1 MKKLST
7 YLFLIL
13 FSFSA
18 PSFGDDISEYQIEGI
33 SIGDSLLDHLSKQE
47 IINEI
52 EINKHAY
59 NYLNDDFGEVYLRGK
74 FDIYDWLSF
83 LVKPKDKNYIIYF
96 IKSSI
101 NYNDKVKQCYAK
113 QKEIVEE
120 FSLLYKNTKKV
131 EKTALYPNDPT
142 GKSNIYYVQFIF
154 DTGDAITVSCR
165 DFKGNFKIK
174 NNYVD
179 TLSVELSNKEAEDW
193 LSNY

>member
-1 MKKLST
+1 MKKLSL
-7 YLFLIL
+7 YIFLAL
-13 FSFSA
+13 MFCNVGFA
-18 PSFGDDISEYQIEGI
+18 DDISDLQIEGI
-33 SIGDSLLDHLSKQE
+33 SIGDSLLDHLSREK
-47 IINEI
+47 IITEI
-52 EINKHAY
+52 EINKPTY
-59 NYLNDDFGEVYLRGK
+59 DYLTDEFGEVYMFRK
-74 FDIYDWLSF
+74 FEIYDHLSF

-101 NYNDKVKQCYAK
+101 KYDDKMKQCYVK

-131 EKTALYPNDPT
+131 EETVLYPDDPT

-154 DTGDAITVSCR
+154 DTGDAITVACK
-165 DFKGNFKIK
+165 DFEGNFKIK

-179 TLSVELSNKEAEDW
+179 TLSVELSKKEAEDW